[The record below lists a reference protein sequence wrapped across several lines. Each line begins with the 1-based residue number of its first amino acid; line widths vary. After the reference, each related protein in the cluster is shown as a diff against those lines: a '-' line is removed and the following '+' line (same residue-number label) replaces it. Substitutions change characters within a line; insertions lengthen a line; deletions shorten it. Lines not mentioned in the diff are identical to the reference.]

1 MIVVPSSRIDDKGR
15 IIVPS
20 PIRRRLGIR
29 VGSKLSWRL
38 LGGRSASVTVVK
50 AKEGSEAVL
59 EFLDSLEN
67 LRIERT
73 ARPEFAPVSKEEL
86 WLKAKT
92 A

>member
-1 MIVVPSSRIDDKGR
+1 M
-15 IIVPS
+15 
-20 PIRRRLGIR
+20 
-29 VGSKLSWRL
+29 
-38 LGGRSASVTVVK
+38 TVIK

-73 ARPEFAPVSKEEL
+73 ARPEFAAVSKEEL

-92 A
+92 P

>member
-1 MIVVPSSRIDDKGR
+1 
-15 IIVPS
+15 
-20 PIRRRLGIR
+20 
-29 VGSKLSWRL
+29 
-38 LGGRSASVTVVK
+38 VTVIK